1 MDYRNYVS
9 FGFAIAIL
17 AEGIIFLAK
26 GINKDGKKAGILSVI
41 AGVIFLA
48 ASVISLVEDNS
59 PSDIF
64 MPLKWILYIA
74 GFVFFIIGLVFKK
87 KSGSFDKK

>member
-1 MDYRNYVS
+1 MDHRTYIT
-9 FGFAIAIL
+9 FAFAIAIIV
-17 AEGIIFLAK
+17 EGIIFLVKSA
-26 GINKDGKKAGILSVI
+26 NKEEKKAGILSVI